1 MTPIN
6 FQKRYFFFLWPAYLD
21 SCFNYAW
28 SRSAKMLIPRLNF
41 IDLKQPSIKI
51 DTIADTASHS
61 VIARKKGQPTTISSG
76 HSNSQSVSLS
86 LSALKPCLSDVL
98 CAIDI
103 EWMMRHIS
111 KQPAQS
117 IQSMIHSHW
126 NVYLRCVYS
135 HFFFFSVFVAFLL
148 ACSQY
153 KQHVSTDLLNRKSIS
168 IKRQRARNADTHK
181 IPVCLSMNHNEHKIS
196 LHTAVKSLWII
207 TCNLH
212 TLDVC
217 SKQSLCRFDEL
228 GVTF

>member
-1 MTPIN
+1 MVRHCQQPSHHNSTNSSNSIEFVWWAWYQIHLFAFTIVYHWLSKMTPIN

-126 NVYLRCVYS
+126 NVYLRCVCS
-135 HFFFFSVFVAFLL
+135 HFFFLFCFCCVAPLLL
-148 ACSQY
+148 A
-153 KQHVSTDLLNRKSIS
+153 I
-168 IKRQRARNADTHK
+168 
-181 IPVCLSMNHNEHKIS
+181 
-196 LHTAVKSLWII
+196 
-207 TCNLH
+207 
-212 TLDVC
+212 
-217 SKQSLCRFDEL
+217 
-228 GVTF
+228 